1 MTMIDYKD
9 LLAKEIQSW
18 QSFKYALRKENAVLF
33 DQMLKECQ
41 EKEGEVQ
48 FANAVDSKGEYFA
61 AESLFMILI
70 LQQQRMIN
78 QIINKV
84 NEQMAQNKRTRKNS

>member
-1 MTMIDYKD
+1 MAMIDYKD

-18 QSFKYALRKENAVLF
+18 DSFKHALRKENAILF

>member
-1 MTMIDYKD
+1 
-9 LLAKEIQSW
+9 
-18 QSFKYALRKENAVLF
+18 
-33 DQMLKECQ
+33 MLKECQ

-70 LQQQRMIN
+70 LQQQRMIH
-78 QIINKV
+78 QLINRLSKHK
-84 NEQMAQNKRTRKNS
+84 E

>member
-1 MTMIDYKD
+1 MSG
-9 LLAKEIQSW
+9 E
-18 QSFKYALRKENAVLF
+18 
-33 DQMLKECQ
+33 
-41 EKEGEVQ
+41 EGEVQ

-78 QIINKV
+78 QLINKID
-84 NEQMAQNKRTRKNS
+84 EQMAQNKRTRKNSY